1 MDLLFNRDVIIK
13 EDKMPEVLETKTCIV
28 AFLDLLGTREAIK
41 NDQYDANLYSM
52 NLILQTA
59 FDMCGDK
66 HICKADS
73 L

>member
-1 MDLLFNRDVIIK
+1 M
-13 EDKMPEVLETKTCIV
+13 